1 MESLN
6 YTIDCWAFFG
16 PVEWNIDNV
25 YKYIDSVRRIYAMFG
40 TKETHYGFAET
51 PYGTIKGAHIGSA
64 RNVLKKVDA
73 VYTKEATLKS
83 LEFFTLPKEWNFA
96 YSDYGIYLCRG
107 QDYIVLGYDTE
118 LFCSVP
124 IETIISEMRTQ
135 ISPVWGEHFQITKGN
150 QPLVHCMDKFKQNP
164 RGEGLVCNTYIQEL
178 QPIHIV
184 KQFKMD

>member
-1 MESLN
+1 
-6 YTIDCWAFFG
+6 
-16 PVEWNIDNV
+16 
-25 YKYIDSVRRIYAMFG
+25 MFG

-83 LEFFTLPKEWNFA
+83 LGFFTLPKEWNFA

-107 QDYIVLGYDTE
+107 QDYIVLGYDTDVFRSIPLE
-118 LFCSVP
+118 DIL
-124 IETIISEMRTQ
+124 SEMKAQ
-135 ISPVWGEHFQITKGN
+135 LHPVWGEHFQITKGN
-150 QPLVHCMDKFKQNP
+150 QPLVYCMNGFKSNP
-164 RGEGLVCNTYIQEL
+164 CGENLIGNSYIQKL

-184 KQFKMD
+184 EQFKVY